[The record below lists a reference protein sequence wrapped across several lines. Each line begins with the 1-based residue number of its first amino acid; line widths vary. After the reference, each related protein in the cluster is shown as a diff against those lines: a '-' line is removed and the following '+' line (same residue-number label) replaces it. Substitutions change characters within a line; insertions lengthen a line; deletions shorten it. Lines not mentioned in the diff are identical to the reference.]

1 MDFTSPDLLNWL
13 QFAKD
18 DAIDALPFG
27 VIAMDADGQTCVY
40 SDYESRQSQLARN
53 EVLNRRFFEQIAPCM
68 NNLMVAGRFADARN
82 SSAPL
87 DAVIDYVIAFR
98 AKVVQAKLR
107 LLYSPGMSLHYLL
120 IQRAPGTS
128 A

>member
-1 MDFTSPDLLNWL
+1 MDT
-13 QFAKD
+13 
-18 DAIDALPFG
+18 
-27 VIAMDADGQTCVY
+27 DGQVCVY
-40 SDYESRQSQLARN
+40 SDYESRQSQLARD
-53 EVLNRRFFEQIAPCM
+53 EVLNRRFFEQVAPCM
-68 NNLMVAGRFADARN
+68 NNLMVAGRFSDARLG
-82 SSAPL
+82 SAPL

-98 AKVVQAKLR
+98 ARVVQAKLR